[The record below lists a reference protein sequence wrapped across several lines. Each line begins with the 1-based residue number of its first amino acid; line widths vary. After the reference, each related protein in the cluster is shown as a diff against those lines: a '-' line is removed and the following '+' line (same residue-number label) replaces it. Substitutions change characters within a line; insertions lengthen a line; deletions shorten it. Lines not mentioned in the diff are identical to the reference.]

1 MKLLTA
7 FAFLI
12 ISTSVF
18 AATPYSFKC
27 VKSTDGSC
35 SINQS
40 NAHVMSEVQTGIFSG
55 TEGEH
60 TMFYAKENGSSIL
73 LIFKGQTEIAQAEG
87 RYLAVP
93 TANGYTGVILVDGL
107 IDEVNTLVQP
117 KL

>member
-7 FAFLI
+7 LAFLV
-12 ISTSVF
+12 ISTGLF

-27 VKSTDGSC
+27 TKTSDGSC

-40 NAHVMSEVQTGIFSG
+40 NAHVMSEVQTGIYSG
-55 TEGEH
+55 TEGEYS
-60 TMFYAKENGSSIL
+60 MFYANDNGSSIL
-73 LIFKGQTEIAQAEG
+73 LIFKGSAEIAQAEG

-93 TANGYTGVILVDGL
+93 TATGYTGVILVDGL